1 MAGQDYMSAVEHIQN
16 LYTTLKKDVSAE
28 ELASVQEM
36 WDGRYKWKS
45 RSFFF
50 SGICF
55 RQHMVGAFQPVPFP
69 IGSNS

>member
-1 MAGQDYMSAVEHIQN
+1 MCFMAGQDYMSAVEHIQN

-36 WDGRYKWKS
+36 WDGRYKWKM

-50 SGICF
+50 LLEF
-55 RQHMVGAFQPVPFP
+55 AL
-69 IGSNS
+69 GSIW